1 MLVKVPG
8 PSLMPSSI
16 LEINTVERENCLP
29 TLFSDLLTHW
39 HKSIACHTETLE
51 INNSK
56 EKETLG
62 YSWMEWQAYACNP
75 DLTEAEAKA
84 RGTNNI
90 RNKTYLH
97 ECTKD
102 ESQMSHLTSM
112 FLLL

>member
-1 MLVKVPG
+1 
-8 PSLMPSSI
+8 
-16 LEINTVERENCLP
+16 
-29 TLFSDLLTHW
+29 
-39 HKSIACHTETLE
+39 
-51 INNSK
+51 
-56 EKETLG
+56 
-62 YSWMEWQAYACNP
+62 MEWQAYACNP